1 MKIQIE
7 IRAGEGG
14 RDAQLL
20 TEVQAG
26 IYQAYAKRHGLCATS
41 IQGLG

>member
-1 MKIQIE
+1 MKLHIE

-20 TEVQAG
+20 TDTQAA
-26 IYQAYAKRHGLCATS
+26 IYAAYAKRVGATVTKTA
-41 IQGLG
+41 GLG